1 MDATG
6 EKGRVMLV
14 GKRNLLVVLTIITA
28 MAIGGASAVLANGNS
43 GNVIYACVNDAS
55 GTVKIVAADT
65 VCHENSTFVHW
76 NQEGTPGMDGA
87 DGSDGQD
94 GVDGQDGQ
102 DGAEGPEGPAGDK
115 GDKGDPGPASGA
127 ASQVVA
133 GNESTALSTAVCPA
147 GTFAIGG
154 GFFMTNDS
162 PPFASFP
169 STTTAGPAPV
179 GSPAP
184 AWTVIKNPA
193 DGVLVTAFAIC
204 AP

>member
-1 MDATG
+1 MF
-6 EKGRVMLV
+6 V

-28 MAIGGASAVLANGNS
+28 LAIGGASAVFANGTS
-43 GNVIYACVNDAS
+43 GNVIYACVNNSS

-65 VCHENSTFVHW
+65 VCHENSTLVHW
-76 NQEGTPGMDGA
+76 NQEGTPG
-87 DGSDGQD
+87 QD
-94 GVDGQDGQ
+94 GNDGTNGTNGTNGTDGT
-102 DGAEGPEGPAGDK
+102 DGRNGTDGTDGTDGEK

-127 ASQVVA
+127 VSQVVA
-133 GNESTALSTAVCPA
+133 GRASIVLSTAVCPA
-147 GTFAIGG
+147 GTFAVGG

-169 STTTAGPAPV
+169 STTGSGTAPV

-184 AWTVIKNPA
+184 AWTVIKDPS
-193 DGVLVTAFAIC
+193 DSVFVTAFAIC